1 MKTNIHPELHEVK
14 VHCQCGNEFMSRSTK
29 KELRVE
35 VCSAC
40 HPFYTG
46 KQKNMDT
53 AGRVER
59 FNRKYAKKA
68 EVPVAAEGVA
78 ETAETAIAP
87 SEN

>member
-1 MKTNIHPELHEVK
+1 MKINIHPELHEVK

-46 KQKNMDT
+46 KQKNMDM

-59 FNRKYAKKA
+59 FNRKYAKKVEAPAAA
-68 EVPVAAEGVA
+68 EVIAEGPEA
-78 ETAETAIAP
+78 ATAP

>member
-14 VHCQCGNEFMSRSTK
+14 VHCQCGNEFMTRSTK

-46 KQKNMDT
+46 NQKNADT
-53 AGRVER
+53 ARRGDGLH
-59 FNRKYAKKA
+59 RKYAKKA
-68 EVPVAAEGVA
+68 EAPVVVDAEAVVSEAA
-78 ETAETAIAP
+78 T
-87 SEN
+87 EN